1 MNNCLLC
8 GVGGQGTVLASR
20 LIAHCAMKQGKFAR
34 TAETIGMAQRGGSVV
49 SHVRIGDHIESAL
62 IPEGGAELLIAFE
75 PCEAVRALPYLSAG
89 STVIV
94 ATRAIQ
100 PITGALSGKR
110 FDADEMIAYLKK
122 HADRVICVD
131 GDAIAREVGSAKVLN
146 VALLGAASASGTLSI
161 SLQEIEE
168 ALAEKLPPKVLAMN
182 QTALA
187 LGANCAKESC

>member
-20 LIAHCAMKQGKFAR
+20 LIAHCAMKQNKFAR

-49 SHVRIGDHIESAL
+49 SHVRIGDTQSAL

-75 PCEAVRALPYLSAG
+75 PCEAVRSLPYLAAG
-89 STVIV
+89 ATVIV
-94 ATRAIQ
+94 ASRAIQ

-110 FDADEMIAYLKK
+110 FDANEMIDYLKS
-122 HADRVICVD
+122 HARRVICVD
-131 GDAIAREVGSAKVLN
+131 GDAIADEVGSAKVLN
-146 VALLGAASASGTLSI
+146 VALLGAASASGALGITLT
-161 SLQEIEE
+161 EIED

-182 QTALA
+182 RQALK
-187 LGANCAKESC
+187 LGADCAKETV

>member
-20 LIAHCAMKQGKFAR
+20 LIAHCAMKQGHFAR

-49 SHVRIGDHIESAL
+49 SHVRIGDNIQSAL
-62 IPEGGAELLIAFE
+62 IPQGSAELLIAFE

-110 FDADEMIAYLKK
+110 FDAEEMIAYLRA

>member
-49 SHVRIGDHIESAL
+49 SHVRIGDAQSAL
-62 IPEGGAELLIAFE
+62 IPQGGAELLIAFE
-75 PCEAVRALPYLSAG
+75 PCEAVRALPYLTEDA
-89 STVIV
+89 TVVV

-110 FDADEMIAYLKK
+110 FDPGEMIDYLKK
-122 HADRVICVD
+122 RAARVICVD

-146 VALLGAASASGTLSI
+146 VALLGAASASGALSVTLG
-161 SLQEIEE
+161 EIED

-182 QTALA
+182 HTALA
-187 LGANCAKESC
+187 LGANCAKESL